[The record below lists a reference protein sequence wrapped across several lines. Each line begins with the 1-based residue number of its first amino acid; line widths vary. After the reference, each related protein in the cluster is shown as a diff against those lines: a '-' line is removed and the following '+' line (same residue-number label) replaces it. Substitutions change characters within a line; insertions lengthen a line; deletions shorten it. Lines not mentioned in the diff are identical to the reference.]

1 MKIVVDFVRAE
12 QHWNPDTEA
21 QVNYLVLVFAF
32 GGREHKIVCTEED
45 VIKAV
50 RAAKGSQLITPQHEQ
65 SSEELADPFAAE
77 PGLDA
82 HAAALG
88 RVEEESPLAAHI
100 RTQLKAAAAA
110 EEDEERNA
118 DAAAMELE
126 REFGGDFSVDDAP
139 VKNPPLTFEAVEQPK
154 PRPTENAEKLR
165 KNLIEQGLIGRP
177 RTKAKI
183 VAEKQERMRQIAQR
197 APYSRIA
204 ADEAGN
210 PIAGAA
216 PEARSA
222 PGPTAGQPTVVR
234 KPQATV
240 AVGDDDDGVAQG

>member
-12 QHWNPDTEA
+12 QHWNPDTEV
-21 QVNYLVLVFAF
+21 QVNYLVFAF
-32 GGREHKIVCTEED
+32 GGREHKIACTEED
-45 VIKAV
+45 IIKAV
-50 RAAKGSQLITPQHEQ
+50 RAAKGSQHEQ
-65 SSEELADPFAAE
+65 GSEESAADPFAAE

-88 RVEEESPLAAHI
+88 RVEEESPLADHI
-100 RTQLKAAAAA
+100 RQQLKAAAAA
-110 EEDEERNA
+110 EEDAEQSA

-126 REFGGDFSVDDAP
+126 REFGGDFSADDAP
-139 VKNPPLTFEAVEQPK
+139 VRNPPLTFEAVEQPK

-210 PIAGAA
+210 PLAGAA

-240 AVGDDDDGVAQG
+240 AVGDDDDDGVAQG